1 MDMFDGYS
9 VEELTGIS
17 DRCSE
22 ITRVY
27 SELYVSHTL
36 FPSRI
41 SEGLESTRDILDN
54 LNMVVKSMIRVI
66 DARDVLGEEPAKTIL
81 LTLRSELAAIY
92 STLYDKTDSNFY
104 HYIVVGKK

>member
-1 MDMFDGYS
+1 MEMFDGYS

-27 SELYVSHTL
+27 SELCVSHTL

-41 SEGLESTRDILDN
+41 SGSLESTRDILDN
-54 LNMVVKSMIRVI
+54 LNKVVKSMIRVI
-66 DARDVLGEEPAKTIL
+66 DARETLGEEAAKTAL
-81 LTLRSELAAIY
+81 STLRAELASIY
-92 STLYDKTDSNFY
+92 SILYDKTDSNFY
-104 HYIVVGKK
+104 HYVLFGKK